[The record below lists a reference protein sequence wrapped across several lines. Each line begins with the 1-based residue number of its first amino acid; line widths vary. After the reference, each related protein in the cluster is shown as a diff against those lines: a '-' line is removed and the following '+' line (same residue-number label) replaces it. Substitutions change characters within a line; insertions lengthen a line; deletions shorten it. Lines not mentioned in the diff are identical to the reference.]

1 MRHHAALVP
10 AAAAAAQVPVTGVDR
25 VGGGQTLLL
34 DSVRNAAG
42 TASAARSHL
51 RIHHELIEEVP
62 LHRILLDPFPARH
75 ILCRGIR
82 HIATLFN

>member
-1 MRHHAALVP
+1 VP
-10 AAAAAAQVPVTGVDR
+10 AAAAAAPVPVTGGDR